1 MAAKN
6 SLFIGSK
13 SLGLEIFKTLLNSH
27 AETIWTIVHP
37 DDRNDPRSC
46 LLAWQELADARQ
58 LPIVIA
64 KNNFELAEVINKLRP
79 DVGLV
84 CGWYRIVESSLLAK
98 FPLGLWGVHNSLLP
112 RYRGGSPLVWS
123 IINGDQLVGSS
134 VFKFEE
140 GIDTGPLLL
149 QVSVENDPSLN
160 VSAILDRIQKLLVAR
175 LPEAW
180 SLLLQGVASWSFQ
193 NETLATYSGQR
204 IPSDG
209 EIDWRNSAEQIHNF
223 VRAQEYPYPGAFSYL
238 NGKLL
243 FLSET
248 GVLPGV
254 YIGTPGQVLRRSPDH
269 VIIACGNDSGMFVK
283 SVNLDGNKYLAAKIL
298 TSINYRLGPERMP
311 KPT

>member
-1 MAAKN
+1 MTSKN
-6 SLFIGSK
+6 ALFIGSK
-13 SLGLEIFKTLLNSH
+13 TLGLEILKALLNSSP
-27 AETIWTIVHP
+27 ETIWTIVHP
-37 DDRNDPRSC
+37 DDQDDPRSC
-46 LLAWQELADARQ
+46 LPAWREFATARKLPFVVARNSSDLAMAIDTF
-58 LPIVIA
+58 
-64 KNNFELAEVINKLRP
+64 KP

-84 CGWYRIVESSLLAK
+84 CGWYRIVDAVLLAK
-98 FPLGLWGVHNSLLP
+98 FPLGLWGIHNSLLP

-123 IINGDQLVGSS
+123 IIRGDHFVGSS
-134 VFKFEE
+134 VFKFDE
-140 GIDTGPLLL
+140 GADSGPLLL
-149 QVSVENDPSLN
+149 QVSVENEPSLN
-160 VSAILDRIQKLLVAR
+160 ISEVINRIQNALIEQ
-175 LPEAW
+175 LPEVW
-180 SLLLQGVASWSFQ
+180 GQLLQGTASYSIQ
-193 NETLATYSGQR
+193 NEIHATYSGQR

-283 SVNLDGNKYLAAKIL
+283 SVNLDGNKCLAAKIL
-298 TSINYRLGPERMP
+298 TSINCRLGPERMP
-311 KPT
+311 TQT